1 MSRALREFLFSFLLE
16 CKPHTGRDFCSVEIS
31 EIVLKSW
38 GSCTPDI
45 WRWGWVGLD
54 RPEAEVS
61 TGSCLL
67 RAVRALCLG
76 HVGPAVLARIFCV
89 FPLFL
94 SWQLCEAGSNTSIF
108 QAGVSA
114 WQIAAQDASPSP
126 PLLASEEG
134 HPWGVETEAEQ
145 AQEAREWGGPTCEPR
160 LQAPGTCS
168 IVPLD
173 FTHKT
178 QV

>member
-1 MSRALREFLFSFLLE
+1 M
-16 CKPHTGRDFCSVEIS
+16 
-31 EIVLKSW
+31 
-38 GSCTPDI
+38 
-45 WRWGWVGLD
+45 GLD

-67 RAVRALCLG
+67 RAVRALGLG

-134 HPWGVETEAEQ
+134 HPWGVWTTRQSRHRRPDSGVA
-145 AQEAREWGGPTCEPR
+145 PLVSLDSKPLEP
-160 LQAPGTCS
+160 APLS
-168 IVPLD
+168 R
-173 FTHKT
+173 
-178 QV
+178 